1 MMNRERMTRSSRT
14 MGDGPTTLGLS
25 ERLERVLTYPFLWVG
40 ALFFFF
46 IERKNRNV
54 QWHAKQ
60 SMAVFIPL
68 SILWWVISLLKGLFS
83 GIWVIG
89 WLLGI
94 GFGFVLFILSW
105 VILLLAVW
113 LMVMAWLK
121 PDYHLPFVSN
131 WIRY

>member
-1 MMNRERMTRSSRT
+1 
-14 MGDGPTTLGLS
+14 
-25 ERLERVLTYPFLWVG
+25 
-40 ALFFFF
+40 
-46 IERKNRNV
+46 
-54 QWHAKQ
+54 
-60 SMAVFIPL
+60 MAVFIPL